1 MTIRRSLGFSA
12 LTQLINFLLSFGSVI
27 IVSRLLTP
35 EEIGIFSVSVSLLGF
50 AHILRDFGVGNYL
63 IQVKEVTRANMRAA
77 FSVMLYSSWLI
88 AALLFLA
95 RGPIAD
101 FYNRE
106 GVAEVI
112 GLIAFNFL
120 IVPFGAPIL
129 SVLRREMQFG
139 RITIVS
145 TANTLVQVSVTV
157 ICAMNGLSYL
167 SMAWGSIAG
176 MATNVILLLI
186 MRPRESILLPTARG
200 LREVLHFGFRSSAAS
215 IATEIGNASPDL
227 IFGRTLGFSA
237 VAYFSRAAGLVHMAM
252 GQLMKIVQDVF
263 LPAFARD
270 IRNGENPAALY
281 NRATLHMTGIT
292 APMMAFL
299 AIMAEPLILFLFGEQ
314 WTPSTLLATLLCL
327 YVLLFSP
334 FSLAGNALI
343 AAGHVSRIMQIQV
356 AVQCVKVSILLSSLW
371 LPLEQ
376 VVRLLAL
383 STFMSAVLHAR
394 ALKQKFGLSA
404 RCLFRALRP
413 SLILV
418 PLTVAAPLA
427 LRLTEHLQFID
438 LSPFLQLAT
447 ASGLFAATWLIA
459 IYRLRHPLSAELDRL
474 VLHLRKRV
482 SRDPNT

>member
-1 MTIRRSLGFSA
+1 MAIRRSLGFSA

-120 IVPFGAPIL
+120 IIPFGAPIL

-145 TANTLVQVSVTV
+145 TANTFVQVSVTV

-176 MATNVILLLI
+176 MATNVNPCSMDNGPMPAAHGGAIDRGDDRERTGELCADHGFEHDVLG
-186 MRPRESILLPTARG
+186 RP
-200 LREVLHFGFRSSAAS
+200 
-215 IATEIGNASPDL
+215 
-227 IFGRTLGFSA
+227 
-237 VAYFSRAAGLVHMAM
+237 GLV
-252 GQLMKIVQDVF
+252 
-263 LPAFARD
+263 R
-270 IRNGENPAALY
+270 
-281 NRATLHMTGIT
+281 
-292 APMMAFL
+292 
-299 AIMAEPLILFLFGEQ
+299 
-314 WTPSTLLATLLCL
+314 
-327 YVLLFSP
+327 
-334 FSLAGNALI
+334 
-343 AAGHVSRIMQIQV
+343 
-356 AVQCVKVSILLSSLW
+356 
-371 LPLEQ
+371 
-376 VVRLLAL
+376 
-383 STFMSAVLHAR
+383 HA
-394 ALKQKFGLSA
+394 
-404 RCLFRALRP
+404 
-413 SLILV
+413 V
-418 PLTVAAPLA
+418 PLLEVRPGAEEPP
-427 LRLTEHLQFID
+427 RPGQH
-438 LSPFLQLAT
+438 
-447 ASGLFAATWLIA
+447 
-459 IYRLRHPLSAELDRL
+459 RHP
-474 VLHLRKRV
+474 HGPILRQRA
-482 SRDPNT
+482 P

>member
-1 MTIRRSLGFSA
+1 MAIRRSLGFSA

-145 TANTLVQVSVTV
+145 TANTFVQVLVTV
-157 ICAMNGLSYL
+157 ISATNGQSYL

-186 MRPRESILLPTARG
+186 MRPRESMLLPTTRG
-200 LREVLHFGFRSSAAS
+200 LREVFHFGFKSSAAS
-215 IATEIGNASPDL
+215 IATEVGSAAPDL
-227 IFGRTLGFSA
+227 IFGRTLGFA
-237 VAYFSRAAGLVHMAM
+237 AAAYYSRAAGIVHMAT
-252 GQLMKIVQDVF
+252 GQLMKIAQDVF
-263 LPAFARD
+263 LPALAKD
-270 IRNGENPAALY
+270 IRNGGNAGELY
-281 NRATLHMTGIT
+281 SRAMLHMTGII
-292 APMMAFL
+292 APMIAF
-299 AIMAEPLILFLFGEQ
+299 IGVMAEPLILFLFGDQ
-314 WTPSTLLATLLCL
+314 WARSTLLASLIST
-327 YVLLFSP
+327 YVLINSP
-334 FSLAGNALI
+334 FMLAGSALT
-343 AAGHVSRIMQIQV
+343 AAGQISVVMRIQIIL
-356 AVQCVKVSILLSSLW
+356 QCIRVTILLSSLW
-371 LPLEQ
+371 LELEQ
-376 VVRLLAL
+376 VVMLLIFSTLTSAL
-383 STFMSAVLHAR
+383 LHAR
-394 ALKQKFGLSA
+394 ALKNHFGL
-404 RCLFRALRP
+404 RFRKLWLEIRP
-413 SLILV
+413 SYALI
-418 PLTVAAPLA
+418 PLTMAIPLTLRAANHQEL
-427 LRLTEHLQFID
+427 LNW
-438 LSPFLQLAT
+438 SPFLQMAT
-447 ASGLFAATWLIA
+447 IGLLFFSSWILA
-459 IYRLRHPLSAELDRL
+459 IYWIKHPLRVEINRFIRA
-474 VLHLRKRV
+474 LRNRFL
-482 SRDPNT
+482 

>member
-1 MTIRRSLGFSA
+1 MAIRRSLGFSA

-27 IVSRLLTP
+27 IVSRLLSP

-88 AALLFLA
+88 AALLYVA

-101 FYNRE
+101 FYDRN

-112 GLIAFNFL
+112 GLIALNFL
-120 IVPFGAPIL
+120 IIPFGAPIL
-129 SVLRREMQFG
+129 SVMRREMQFG
-139 RITIVS
+139 RIAIVS
-145 TANTLVQVSVTV
+145 TANTFVQVSVTV

-176 MATNVILLLI
+176 MMTNVILLLI
-186 MRPRESILLPTARG
+186 MRPRESMLLPTTKG
-200 LREVLHFGFRSSAAS
+200 LREVLQFGFKSSAAS
-215 IATEIGNASPDL
+215 IATEIGAAAPDL
-227 IFGRTLGFSA
+227 VLGRTLGFSA

-270 IRNGENPAALY
+270 IRNGENPGALY
-281 NRATLHMTGIT
+281 SRATLHMTGLT
-292 APMMAFL
+292 APLMAFFVV
-299 AIMAEPLILFLFGEQ
+299 MAEPLILFLFGDQ
-314 WTPSTLLATLLCL
+314 WKPSTLLASLLSA

-334 FSLAGNALI
+334 FSLASNALI
-343 AAGHVSRIMQIQV
+343 AAGHVSKVMRIQI
-356 AVQCVKVSILLSSLW
+356 AVQCVKVGTLLSSLW

-376 VVRLLAL
+376 VVMLLVC
-383 STFMSAVLHAR
+383 STIVSAVLHAR
-394 ALKQKFGLSA
+394 ALKQSFGL
-404 RCLFRALRP
+404 RFRQLLHALRP
-413 SLILV
+413 SFILV
-418 PLTVAAPLA
+418 PLTVSAPLA
-427 LRLTEHLQFID
+427 LRLAEHLQLIA
-438 LSPFLQLAT
+438 LSPFLQLA
-447 ASGLFAATWLIA
+447 AAGSLFAVTWLGA
-459 IYRLRHPLSAELDRL
+459 IYLIRHPLSVELDRL
-474 VLHLRKRV
+474 FINVRKRL

>member
-1 MTIRRSLGFSA
+1 MAIRRSLGFSA

-95 RGPIAD
+95 RSPIAD

-120 IVPFGAPIL
+120 IIPFGAPIL

-145 TANTLVQVSVTV
+145 TANTFVQVSVTV

-176 MATNVILLLI
+176 MATNVVLLLI
-186 MRPRESILLPTARG
+186 MRPRESMLLPTTRG
-200 LREVLHFGFRSSAAS
+200 LREVLQFGFKSSAAS
-215 IATEIGNASPDL
+215 IATEVGSAAPDL
-227 IFGRTLGFSA
+227 IFGRTLSFSA

-281 NRATLHMTGIT
+281 SHATLHMTGIT
-292 APMMAFL
+292 APMMAFF
-299 AIMAEPLILFLFGEQ
+299 AVMAEPLILLLFGDQ
-314 WTPSTLLATLLCL
+314 WTPSTQLATLLCI
-327 YVLLFSP
+327 YVLLFTP

-343 AAGHVSRIMQIQV
+343 AAGHVSRVMNIQL
-356 AVQCVKVSILLSSLW
+356 AVQCVKVSTLLSSLW

-376 VVRLLAL
+376 VVMLLVL
-383 STFMSAVLHAR
+383 STFLSAVLHAR
-394 ALKQKFGLSA
+394 ALKQKFGLGS
-404 RCLFRALRP
+404 RRLFRALRP
-413 SLILV
+413 SFILV

-427 LRLTEHLQFID
+427 LRLTEHFQAIE
-438 LSPFLQLAT
+438 LSSFVQLA
-447 ASGLFAATWLIA
+447 AGGCLFAAAWLIA